1 MKLSAKNQKWLKV
14 LHVYLGGIWGGG
26 AASLF
31 AIHCLYPTNSGAEFY
46 ARNMAMIFIDN
57 YIIIPAAIGSCLTG
71 LIYSHLTK
79 WGYVKYYW
87 VMTKWILTIMFIV
100 IGFFWLIP
108 WLNNMLEISEAIRYT
123 PVIDSSNYD
132 VAMSVHFAMTVLQVV
147 LLFFVVIIS
156 VFKPW
161 GRTYFKRE
169 SFKEVALLGDTLN
182 KV

>member
-1 MKLSAKNQKWLKV
+1 LKLSTKNQKWLKA

-31 AIHCLYPTNSGAEFY
+31 AIHCLYPTDSGAELY
-46 ARNMAMIFIDN
+46 ARNMTMIYIDN

-79 WGYVKYYW
+79 WGYLKYYW
-87 VMTKWILTIMFIV
+87 IMVKWILTITFII

-108 WLNNMLEISEAIRYT
+108 WLNNMLEVSMAMRNS
-123 PVIDSSNYD
+123 PVIDSGSYD
-132 VAMSVHFAMTVLQVV
+132 VAMSVHLAMTVLQTI
-147 LLFFVVIIS
+147 LLFFVVMIS

-161 GRTYFKRE
+161 GRTQIKWGSLSNL
-169 SFKEVALLGDTLN
+169 SFSKTS
-182 KV
+182 

>member
-1 MKLSAKNQKWLKV
+1 
-14 LHVYLGGIWGGG
+14 
-26 AASLF
+26 
-31 AIHCLYPTNSGAEFY
+31 
-46 ARNMAMIFIDN
+46 
-57 YIIIPAAIGSCLTG
+57 
-71 LIYSHLTK
+71 
-79 WGYVKYYW
+79 
-87 VMTKWILTIMFIV
+87 MFIV